1 MRTELLATA
10 ALTALLLAPTAA
22 FAQSAGYAHAP
33 FRDHPVAVAQGA
45 ALERIEVAARA
56 LAVTGGAED
65 DDDQAKADDDD
76 DKAKADD
83 DDDAP
88 AKAAGGEEEE
98 EEGGPQVDFGL
109 LQASLAAASPKLA
122 KRLGAEIEELVEAAE
137 HGKDADEAA
146 EEVIELAGQARG
158 KLIKD
163 AIAKSPSFQAA
174 MVASLLLEEGGVAE
188 GYEEATKGEA
198 QAYASGYFALQRVK
212 ALWEGLAKHAT
223 PEQTAEVA
231 ATLKMLDG
239 LFPSQQMPEHL
250 SPDPEQAEAPAQQLV
265 GLLEGVADAELYLGR
280 DLGVAAGVV
289 HDLAAEG
296 CASLKKKKTQALGV
310 ERLRIAAAYYG
321 QTVSDTL
328 GLLAPEAA
336 ETIKEGFEEAG
347 EGEVDELEEACGP
360 LVKALAEGKAAL
372 TP

>member
-1 MRTELLATA
+1 MRTELVATA

-56 LAVTGGAED
+56 LAMTGGAED
-65 DDDQAKADDDD
+65 DDDQAKAEDDD
-76 DKAKADD
+76 DK
-83 DDDAP
+83 

-223 PEQTAEVA
+223 PEQTADVA
-231 ATLKMLDG
+231 ATLAMLDG
-239 LFPSQQMPEHL
+239 LFPSQEMPEHL

-280 DLGVAAGVV
+280 DLAVAAGVV

-296 CASLKKKKTQALGV
+296 CASLKKNEALGV
-310 ERLRIAAAYYG
+310 ERLRIAAAYYD
-321 QTVSDTL
+321 QTVRDTL
-328 GLLAPEAA
+328 GLMAPEAA
-336 ETIKEGFEEAG
+336 ATIKEGLEEVG
-347 EGEVDELEEACGP
+347 EGEADELAEACGP